1 MIMDD
6 FIVRALLAGLL
17 MVVIS
22 GPLGCVVVWRRM
34 AYFGDTLAHSALLGT
49 AMAIM
54 LELDPLLGVL
64 VVGLLLSVILVMFQR
79 KSDIS
84 SDTLL
89 GIMSHGALAAG
100 LVMLSLMQNQGM
112 RIDLMAY
119 LFGDILA
126 VSWNDLIWMSVGAS
140 LVLLVLNKLWRSL
153 LSIAVHEELARSEG
167 VAVERV
173 RLLFMLMVAVVVA
186 MAMKV
191 IGILLITALLIIPA
205 ATARR
210 FSHSPESMMINAVL
224 LGVMA
229 VVLGLMASMQWD
241 SPVGPSIVVIATV
254 SFFLSRLKAA

>member
-6 FIVRALLAGLL
+6 FILRALIAGLL
-17 MVVIS
+17 MVIIS

-54 LELDPLLGVL
+54 VDINPLLGVL
-64 VVGLLLSVILVMFQR
+64 IIGLLISTLLVVFQR
-79 KSDIS
+79 KPDIS

-89 GIMSHGALAAG
+89 GIMAHGALAVG
-100 LVMLSLMQNQGM
+100 LVLMALMQNQGM

-126 VSWNDLIWMSVGAS
+126 VSWNDLIWMSAGVI
-140 LVLLVLNKLWRSL
+140 LVLFALKVLWRSL

-167 VAVERV
+167 IAVERV
-173 RLLFMLMVAVVVA
+173 RLLFMLLVAVIVA
-186 MAMKV
+186 VAMKV
-191 IGILLITALLIIPA
+191 IGILLITALLIVPA

-210 FSHSPESMMINAVL
+210 FSSSPESMAVISIFLGMI
-224 LGVMA
+224 A
-229 VVLGLMASMQWD
+229 VVFGLIASMQWD
-241 SPVGPSIVVIATV
+241 SPVGPSIVVVTVV
-254 SFFLSRLKAA
+254 SFFMSRLKRV

>member
-1 MIMDD
+1 
-6 FIVRALLAGLL
+6 
-17 MVVIS
+17 MVMIS

-49 AMAIM
+49 AMAVM
-54 LELDPLLGVL
+54 FAVNPLLGVL
-64 VVGLLLSVILVMFQR
+64 IIGLLISVLLVVLQR
-79 KSDIS
+79 KPDIS

-89 GIMSHGALAAG
+89 GILSHGALASG
-100 LVMLSLMQNQGM
+100 LVLLALMQNQGM

-126 VSWNDLIWMSVGAS
+126 VSWNDLMWMSGGVI
-140 LVLLVLNKLWRSL
+140 LVLLALKSLWRSL

-173 RLLFMLMVAVVVA
+173 KLLFMLLMAIVVA
-186 MAMKV
+186 IAMKV

-210 FSHSPESMMINAVL
+210 FSSSPESMVIVAILFGALAVL
-224 LGVMA
+224 LGV
-229 VVLGLMASMQWD
+229 LASMQWD
-241 SPVGPSIVVIATV
+241 SPVGPSIVVAAVV
-254 SFFLSRLKAA
+254 SFFVSRLRRV

>member
-1 MIMDD
+1 MTMDD
-6 FIVRALLAGLL
+6 FILRALIAGIL
-17 MVVIS
+17 MVMIS

-54 LELDPLLGVL
+54 VDVNPLLGVL
-64 VVGLLLSVILVMFQR
+64 IIGLLISVLLVVFQR
-79 KSDIS
+79 KPDIS

-89 GIMSHGALAAG
+89 GIMAHGALAAG
-100 LVMLSLMQNQGM
+100 LVLLALMQNQGM

-126 VSWNDLIWMSVGAS
+126 VSWNDLSWMCVGVVVVLIS
-140 LVLLVLNKLWRSL
+140 LKILWRAL

-173 RLLFMLMVAVVVA
+173 RLLFMLLVAVVVA
-186 MAMKV
+186 VAMKV

-210 FSHSPESMMINAVL
+210 FSNSPESMVTISIMIGALAVL
-224 LGVMA
+224 LGLA
-229 VVLGLMASMQWD
+229 ASMQWD
-241 SPVGPSIVVIATV
+241 SPVGPSIVVAAAV
-254 SFFLSRLKAA
+254 SFFLSRLKPA

>member
-1 MIMDD
+1 MTMDD
-6 FIVRALLAGLL
+6 FILRALIAGIL
-17 MVVIS
+17 MVMIS

-54 LELDPLLGVL
+54 VDINPLLGVL
-64 VVGLLLSVILVMFQR
+64 IIGLLISVLLVVFQR
-79 KSDIS
+79 KPDIS

-89 GIMSHGALAAG
+89 GIMAHGALATG
-100 LVMLSLMQNQGM
+100 LVLMALMQNQGM

-126 VSWNDLIWMSVGAS
+126 VSWNDLIWMCGGVI
-140 LVLLVLNKLWRSL
+140 LVLFALKVLWGSL

-173 RLLFMLMVAVVVA
+173 RLLFMLLVAIVVA
-186 MAMKV
+186 IAMKV

-210 FSHSPESMMINAVL
+210 FSSSPESMAVFSII
-224 LGVMA
+224 LGAIA
-229 VVLGLMASMQWD
+229 VVLGLIASMQWD
-241 SPVGPSIVVIATV
+241 SPVGPSIVVVTAV
-254 SFFLSRLKAA
+254 SFFMSRLKRV